1 MDIYQDYTNYMREFR
16 PLIHQMEAT
25 NSPILISFKDVILVN
40 DHICKLVERGEQVE
54 QELVDIFEMGFGFLT
69 NTLED
74 LKVYYNDY
82 FKKNVLELNHYAPL
96 ILYHIYLDDFKW
108 HLVNKGEMTEERSKV
123 IDRIESEIDSI
134 LVNRGTFSQALID
147 SYEEE
152 LRNIMP
158 FRDDFHAVYTVFSMI
173 AEELNIF

>member
-1 MDIYQDYTNYMREFR
+1 MKEFR
-16 PLIHQMEAT
+16 PLIKQMEAT
-25 NSPILISFKDVILVN
+25 NSPILITFKDVISVN
-40 DHICKLVERGEQVE
+40 DHICKLVEQNEKVDE
-54 QELVDIFEMGFGFLT
+54 ELADIFEIGFGFLT

-82 FKKNVLELNHYAPL
+82 FKKNILELNHYAPL

-108 HLVNKGEMTEERSKV
+108 HLLNKEEMNEERSKV

-134 LVNRGTFSQALID
+134 LVGRGPFNHELID

-152 LRNIMP
+152 IRNITP